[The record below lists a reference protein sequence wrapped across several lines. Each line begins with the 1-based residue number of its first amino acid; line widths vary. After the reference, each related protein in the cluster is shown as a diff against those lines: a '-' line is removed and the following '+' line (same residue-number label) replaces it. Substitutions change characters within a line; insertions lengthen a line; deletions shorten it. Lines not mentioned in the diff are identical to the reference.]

1 MLETFQV
8 KIHCVGEFV
17 AVIRTFVAIPVME
30 KVGVDIK
37 ASEKFAVMVTT
48 SEFLTIL
55 LESLS
60 VSATVGAVLSI
71 LKVILSFPV

>member
-1 MLETFQV
+1 MKF
-8 KIHCVGEFV
+8 HCVAEFV
-17 AVIRTFVAIPVME
+17 AVIRTFVTIPVIE

-48 SEFLTIL
+48 SEFLTIS

-71 LKVILSFPV
+71 LKVIL